1 MSGRRAALH
10 PPQRC
15 MKLEPFVRVDDTRFT
30 DTLADVTAR
39 HGQAFRSGRNAVALN
54 EFDYGHV
61 VFRFQDG
68 GRLEEVT
75 QQAAFVEFAGGV
87 AVPFHALAAFLKAHD
102 ENVFER
108 AGFVVSPRYGL
119 AFDPSD
125 PQWVTAIA
133 AHCVDTWRAI
143 A

>member
-1 MSGRRAALH
+1 
-10 PPQRC
+10 
-15 MKLEPFVRVDDTRFT
+15 MKLDPFVQVDNTRFT
-30 DTLADVTAR
+30 DTVAEVTAR

-61 VFRFQDG
+61 VFRFQDS

-75 QQAAFVEFAGGV
+75 RQAAFVEFAGGV
-87 AVPFHALAAFLKAHD
+87 AVPFQSLAAFLKAHD
-102 ENVFER
+102 EDVFER

-119 AFDPSD
+119 AFDPND

-133 AHCVDTWRAI
+133 AHCVPTWRAI